1 MIDTAPVIEAVLA
14 LIIAMLMY
22 LTNLYRK
29 KAEEIAKFYDP
40 DTAHEVPEKIIETLH
55 PKTWK
60 MSDSVKEFACI
71 DLSDTDKEK
80 FHKRVKEAEDAYAVR
95 YQINLSD
102 RVYLVE
108 YGQIVGMILKEG

>member
-1 MIDTAPVIEAVLA
+1 MVDTAPVIEAA
-14 LIIAMLMY
+14 SFI
-22 LTNLYRK
+22 K
-29 KAEEIAKFYDP
+29 
-40 DTAHEVPEKIIETLH
+40 TLD

-71 DLSDTDKEK
+71 DLSDADKEK
-80 FHKRVKEAEDAYAVR
+80 FHKRVNEAEDAYAVR

-108 YGQIVGMILKEG
+108 YGQIVGIILKED

>member
-1 MIDTAPVIEAVLA
+1 MIENAPVVEAVVA
-14 LIIAMLMY
+14 LIIAALTY

-29 KAEEIAKFYDP
+29 KAIEIAKFYDP
-40 DTAHEVPEKIIETLH
+40 DTAHEVPEKVIKTVD

-71 DLSDTDKEK
+71 DLSDADREK
-80 FHKRVKEAEDAYAVR
+80 FHKRVKEAEDSYSVR

-108 YGQIVGMILKEG
+108 YGQIVVMILKEG

>member
-1 MIDTAPVIEAVLA
+1 MIDTAPVVEAVLA

-40 DTAHEVPEKIIETLH
+40 DTAHEVPEKVIETLD

-71 DLSDTDKEK
+71 DLSDVDRDT
-80 FHKRVKEAEDAYAVR
+80 FHRRVNEAEESYSVR

>member
-14 LIIAMLMY
+14 LIIAALTY

-29 KAEEIAKFYDP
+29 KANEIAKFYDP
-40 DTAHEVPEKIIETLH
+40 DTAHEVPEKVIETLD

-71 DLSDTDKEK
+71 DLSDADRDA

-108 YGQIVGMILKEG
+108 YGQIIGMTLKEG

>member
-1 MIDTAPVIEAVLA
+1 MIESAPVVEAVVA
-14 LIIAMLMY
+14 LIIAVLTY

-29 KAEEIAKFYDP
+29 RAVEVAKFYDP
-40 DTAHEVPEKIIETLH
+40 DTAHEVPENVIKTID
-55 PKTWK
+55 PKTWQ
-60 MSDSVKEFACI
+60 MPDSVKEFACI
-71 DLSDTDKEK
+71 DLSDADRDT
-80 FHKRVKEAEDAYAVR
+80 FHKRVKEAEESYSVR